1 MKKTENVAAINGTV
15 PNRKHLTEAELSKL
29 IYAAAG
35 NRWSDRDQTMLQF
48 CFRHGLRVSELV
60 ALRWQDVDWAGK
72 NIVIMRRKQRTASGT
87 RPNVH
92 PLAPEEIKVLKR
104 LYADYGADSDY
115 VFATE
120 RRGQDD
126 RFVGF
131 TVSGFSK
138 LLRRLEAKAGIHNF
152 GPHALRHGRAQS
164 LADQGH
170 DAFLI
175 RDALGH
181 ANVATSNAYVAAS
194 PERLR
199 GIL

>member
-1 MKKTENVAAINGTV
+1 MNRGEKAVAVIGTV
-15 PNRKHLTEAELSKL
+15 VNRKHITEVELAKL
-29 IYAAAG
+29 IDAAAA
-35 NRWSDRDQTMLQF
+35 NRWSERDQTMLQF
-48 CFRHGLRVSELV
+48 AFRHGLRVSELV

-72 NIVIMRRKQRTASGT
+72 NVVIMRRKQRTASGT

-92 PLAPEEIKVLKR
+92 PLAPEEIKGLKR
-104 LYADYGADSDY
+104 LFADYGSDSDF

-120 RRGQDD
+120 RKGDD
-126 RFVGF
+126 SRFLGF
-131 TVSGFSK
+131 TTSGFSK

-199 GIL
+199 GVL